1 MAAMRE
7 DTVNVAVV
15 GCGLFGEV
23 HAATYANMPEAALVA
38 VCDIDPDRADPF
50 ARRFQCRPCRSVEEI
65 ANDDAIEAVS
75 VVTPDFDHLGPC
87 IELARAGKH
96 LLIEKPLATSV
107 ADAEAIALAV
117 DQAGV
122 TAMVDFH
129 NRYHPAILAARAR
142 LDRGEMGLPQAM
154 FARLSDR
161 IEVATEWLSWAGRSG
176 PEWFLGPHLVD
187 LACWLFG
194 SLPRRIFADAR
205 KDVLAA
211 RGLDCFDTVQM
222 HLSFAAGFAT
232 LECSWIVPNAW
243 PSVADFYVSLQATD
257 ARADLDMSNLGTAV
271 VDDGRYDRPFLLGHT
286 PAGPDDFGF
295 MSYPIRDF
303 VRCVQSG
310 EPAPIPLDDGLE
322 NVRVIAAAMES
333 VRTGRAVEM
342 AV

>member
-1 MAAMRE
+1 MASMSE

-23 HAATYANMPEAALVA
+23 HAATYANTPEANLVA
-38 VCDIDPDRADPF
+38 VCDVDRHRAEQFAERFDCRAVDDVARIVEAD
-50 ARRFQCRPCRSVEEI
+50 
-65 ANDDAIEAVS
+65 DIEAVS
-75 VVTPDFDHLGPC
+75 VVTPDFDHRGPC
-87 IELARAGKH
+87 VALAGAGKH

-107 ADAEAIALAV
+107 SDAEAIALAV

-142 LDRGEMGLPQAM
+142 LDRGEMGRPQAM

-161 IEVATEWLSWAGRSG
+161 IEVATEWLAWAGRSG

-194 SLPRRIFADAR
+194 GLPRRVFADAR

-222 HLSFAAGFAT
+222 HLSFEAGLAT

-257 ARADLDMSNLGTAV
+257 ARADMDMSNLGTAI

-286 PAGPDDFGF
+286 PAGPEDFGF
-295 MSYPIRDF
+295 MSQPIREF

-310 EPAPIPLDDGLE
+310 EEAPIPMDDGLE
-322 NVRVIAAAMES
+322 NVRILAAALES
-333 VRTGRAVEM
+333 VRTGKAVDM
-342 AV
+342 TV